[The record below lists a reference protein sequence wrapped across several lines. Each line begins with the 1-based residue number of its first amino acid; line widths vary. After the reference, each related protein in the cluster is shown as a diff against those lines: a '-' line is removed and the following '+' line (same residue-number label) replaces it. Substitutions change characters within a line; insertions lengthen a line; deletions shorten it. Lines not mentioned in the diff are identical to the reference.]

1 MSKRTARGISDFQ
14 RKTNK
19 MLKGTRLT
27 NHTDCRAEPHMFGLH
42 WIDLA
47 LLANLTLLRF
57 RRSGDVARTD

>member
-1 MSKRTARGISDFQ
+1 
-14 RKTNK
+14 

-47 LLANLTLLRF
+47 LLANLTMLRF